1 MTQSRIE
8 EVLPLAPLQEG
19 LLFHARYNGQGPDV
33 YTVQHV
39 LRLDGQLDAKLLAAC
54 GQALLDRHANLRA
67 RFPYRRSGRPVQVI
81 MRDVALPWREADLSA
96 LGEREALTET
106 ARLTAEEMTQRF
118 DVAAP
123 PLLRFLLLRLTP
135 ERHRLVITAHHLLI
149 DGWSWPVLGRELFA
163 VYAAGGDP
171 GVLGPVTPYRDYLA
185 WLAAQDADAA
195 RTAWAAEVAGLDE
208 PTFLAPAGN
217 AEAPPLPGRVWAELT
232 GELTGALAARARAAG
247 VTLNTVVQGAWGLL
261 LGRLAGRADVVF
273 GITVSGRP
281 AELPGVESM
290 LGLFINTVPVRVRLD
305 PGQPVAEMLAG
316 LQDRQS
322 ALLGFQYLG
331 LAEIQ
336 RVAGPGAVFDTMV
349 VYENYPAGPADGATS
364 ESADGLKVAVA
375 GGRDAAHYP
384 LSLAAVPGAR
394 LGLRFYHRPDLFSR
408 AATERI
414 AARLVRVLEQ
424 MTGDPAVTVAGVEVL
439 DVAERR
445 VLLGEW
451 NDTARPVAGL
461 TLGGLFSA
469 RAALVADAVAVVCGD
484 EVWTY
489 RGLDEWSG
497 RLAGYLAG
505 LGAGPE
511 TVVAVAVPR
520 SARMVAAV
528 LGVVRSG
535 AAYLPVDV
543 EYPPARVAF
552 MFGDARPVCVLTTA
566 AAGAG
571 LPGGVARVVL
581 DDPAVVAGVARCP
594 AVTPGDDGRAGLV
607 AYVMYTS
614 GSTGVPKG
622 VVVTHAGLAGLAA
635 SQAERFAISA
645 GVSRVLQFASL
656 GFDASVW
663 EVVMAL
669 SSGAVLVVP
678 AGGVLAGE
686 SLAALV
692 GVAGVSHVTVPPVVL
707 AGVGE
712 DRFGSVRCL
721 VVAGEECPPGMVTR
735 WSAGRRMVNAY
746 GPTETTV
753 CAAMSGPLPD
763 PVAGESVVPVGRPVA
778 NTAVFVLDQWLGL
791 VPPGVTGELYVAG
804 PGLAR
809 GYAGRAGLT
818 GERFVACP
826 FAGAGQ
832 RMYRTGDL
840 ASWTGDGQL
849 VFAGRA
855 DGQVKV
861 RGFRIETGE
870 IESVL
875 VAHPAVAQA
884 AVIAREDQPGQRR
897 LVGYVVPEPGADG
910 ADGMALREHLAG
922 LLPDYMVPAAVVSIN
937 ALPVTVNG
945 KLDRAA
951 LPVPEFAGLTSG
963 RSRPRRL
970 RKWCARCSPRCWGW
984 SRSGLGTPSLAWAET
999 RSVRCC

>member
-1 MTQSRIE
+1 MSNSDIE
-8 EVLPLAPLQEG
+8 EVWPLSPLQEG
-19 LLFHARYNGQGPDV
+19 LFFHARYDGQGRDV
-33 YTVQHV
+33 YTVQ
-39 LRLDGQLDAKLLAAC
+39 LAYDLDGPLDTGALRAA
-54 GQALLDRHANLRA
+54 GQALLTRHANLRA
-67 RFPYRRSGRPVQVI
+67 CFRQLGSGRVTQV
-81 MRDVALPWREADLSA
+81 VLNEVPLPWQEEDASG
-96 LGEREALTET
+96 LGEEA
-106 ARLTAEEMTQRF
+106 AERMAAAQRDRRF
-118 DVAAP
+118 DVAMP
-123 PLLRFLLLRLTP
+123 PLLRFLLIHLGG
-135 ERHRLVITAHHLLI
+135 ERRRLVITAHHLLI
-149 DGWSWPVLGRELFA
+149 DGWSMPVLTRELFA
-163 VYAAGGDP
+163 VYAAGGDA
-171 GVLGPVTPYRDYLA
+171 GGLAPVTPYRDFLA
-185 WLAAQDADAA
+185 WLAAQDGDAA
-195 RTAWAAEVAGLDE
+195 RAAWAAELAGLDE
-208 PTFLAPAGN
+208 PTLLGPAEPAPA
-217 AEAPPLPGRVWAELT
+217 PVMPGQVHSELS

-349 VYENYPAGPADGATS
+349 VYENYPAVPPGGRSAGPPGGGGGRGASGLLRIAGAT
-364 ESADGLKVAVA
+364 
-375 GGRDAAHYP
+375 GRDAVHYP

-678 AGGVLAGE
+678 VGGCW
-686 SLAALV
+686 
-692 GVAGVSHVTVPPVVL
+692 
-707 AGVGE
+707 
-712 DRFGSVRCL
+712 RGS
-721 VVAGEECPPGMVTR
+721 R
-735 WSAGRRMVNAY
+735 WRR
-746 GPTETTV
+746 
-753 CAAMSGPLPD
+753 
-763 PVAGESVVPVGRPVA
+763 
-778 NTAVFVLDQWLGL
+778 W
-791 VPPGVTGELYVAG
+791 
-804 PGLAR
+804 
-809 GYAGRAGLT
+809 
-818 GERFVACP
+818 
-826 FAGAGQ
+826 
-832 RMYRTGDL
+832 
-840 ASWTGDGQL
+840 
-849 VFAGRA
+849 
-855 DGQVKV
+855 
-861 RGFRIETGE
+861 
-870 IESVL
+870 
-875 VAHPAVAQA
+875 
-884 AVIAREDQPGQRR
+884 
-897 LVGYVVPEPGADG
+897 
-910 ADGMALREHLAG
+910 
-922 LLPDYMVPAAVVSIN
+922 
-937 ALPVTVNG
+937 
-945 KLDRAA
+945 
-951 LPVPEFAGLTSG
+951 
-963 RSRPRRL
+963 
-970 RKWCARCSPRCWGW
+970 WGW
-984 SRSGLGTPSLAWAET
+984 RGC
-999 RSVRCC
+999 RM